1 MVDILSAVLTD
12 GLVAVEAAPHP
23 KAAGRLG
30 GPEDAE
36 ALGDGVH
43 SADVI
48 LDILVPTP
56 RDRDRVGTPG
66 RQREAGPSLTIA
78 TPVAHPM
85 AAGCHGDPGGTQ
97 ARLRTHGR
105 LRPPP
110 PSRMGTASG
119 GPSDGAFRDP
129 RRPKSPGGRARAVRH
144 GGRPLNPSGDEIVT
158 TAVKRQHEPQR
169 IIGDLL
175 AAEINEKQA
184 RARGPHAILIAWG
197 GG

>member
-97 ARLRTHGR
+97 ARLRAHGR

-110 PSRMGTASG
+110 IPSRDSLR
-119 GPSDGAFRDP
+119 GACLMER
-129 RRPKSPGGRARAVRH
+129 S
-144 GGRPLNPSGDEIVT
+144 EI
-158 TAVKRQHEPQR
+158 
-169 IIGDLL
+169 L
-175 AAEINEKQA
+175 AAPKVQGAGLELFGMEA
-184 RARGPHAILIAWG
+184 AP
-197 GG
+197 